1 MAKRIISVFLVLVM
15 FVSVFSISAG
25 AIEIDILDRNFGYLL
40 PTNSKGTK
48 NLNTVNLYGD
58 YDYINFK
65 YSNKHYDG
73 LYYIYEI
80 YSDKDYKKLVTSG
93 YVEADK
99 GDNIKCSALIKLKG
113 SFKSKTYYG
122 VTYAAKETSTTSI
135 GISPSTVYKF
145 KINVKRTADFDD
157 KVVVL
162 KKTENTVD
170 GAKITWSSLSG
181 ANKYYIYRRSASGK
195 NWTKVGSVSKSKTS
209 FTDTSVKNKVSKY
222 IYTVKAINKKGVASR
237 YLYNGIYC
245 YFVRAP
251 KITSV
256 KTVAGNAVEIKWE
269 KANSFRYTVFRK
281 EIGGDWEIL
290 HGDFGGTTWTDKTVE
305 NGKTYRYTI
314 RVGTNK
320 KYISSYI
327 YENGDAITFLKAPE
341 MQSITHT
348 ENEISFNWD
357 AVEGATSYIVMRKTH
372 GSSPSWEELAEVDS
386 SVLEFTDDTADMQKS
401 YSYTVRS
408 NNEDGLGSYDGTGLE
423 YIVLGTPTLTL
434 SPVYNYSPDPSYFK
448 WSSVSSAQG
457 YELYVSCNGGEW
469 ELFYSGT
476 STSIP
481 KYSNVFGEVG
491 TYQFKVRATR
501 KDGNVGEFSEI
512 GTTTYYPTI
521 DIKATLGDDNITVK
535 WGDYFIHK
543 CDYFNLYRKN
553 ALDEAA
559 EYELV
564 TQLTGNEY
572 VDTDI
577 QPDGLYDYQVRMV
590 HNDIEQDVCLTSC
603 QAGVSPTLT
612 GKPKIRVENE
622 RIFFDDA
629 WKVYGYN
636 FTTESW
642 EQLEFDSE
650 ENTKEN
656 HSKYCKDGKYRYGF
670 MFKKDSVISV
680 LENNVIDYEWY
691 SVKVKYSIS
700 LISSDQVRLKIENP
714 TKEIEKYSVTFGN
727 EVNTRRTDGSK
738 SYSFTYDEY
747 FWSPKKEYSEIKID
761 AITKNGDISTTTGRY
776 YYMKTPTIS
785 EISRKKNGDVK
796 LTIKQYNYDE
806 PDWDGYYIYR
816 KAEGETKWKKIKTL
830 KSVPSKGDGYK
841 KTSYTDTSAKKG
853 VKYTYTVKSY
863 KKYNNETFISYYV
876 KKGTSIK

>member
-1 MAKRIISVFLVLVM
+1 MTKRIVSIFLVLVM
-15 FVSVFSISAG
+15 LATVFSISAG
-25 AIEIDILDRNFGYLL
+25 AIEVDILDRDFGRMY

-48 NLNTVNLYGD
+48 TLNTVTLYGD

-65 YSNKHYDG
+65 YSNKYYDS
-73 LYYIYEI
+73 LYFAYEI
-80 YSDKDYKKLVTSG
+80 YSDKNYTKLVTSG

-99 GDNIKCSALIKLKG
+99 GENIKWSSLVKLKG
-113 SFKSKTYYG
+113 NFKSKTYYA
-122 VTYAAKETSTTSI
+122 VTYAVKETSTTSVA
-135 GISPSTVYKF
+135 ISSSSLYKF
-145 KINVKRTADFDD
+145 NVKVKRTADFDD

-162 KKTENTVD
+162 KKAENTVD

-181 ANKYYIYRRSASGK
+181 ANKYYIYRRSASGTK
-195 NWTKVGSVSKSKTS
+195 WTRVGSVSSSKTT
-209 FTDTSVKNKVSKY
+209 FTDTSVKNNVKKY
-222 IYTVKAINKKGVASR
+222 IYTVKAINKKGVKSR

-269 KANSFRYTVFRK
+269 KASSFRYTVFRK

-290 HGDFGGTTWTDKTVE
+290 HNDFGGTTWTDKTVE

-320 KYISSYI
+320 NYVSSYI

-372 GSSPSWEELAEVDS
+372 GSSPSWETLAEVDS
-386 SVLEFTDDTADMQKS
+386 SVLEYTDATADMQKS

-408 NNEDGLGSYDGTGLE
+408 KNEDGLGSYDGTGLE

-434 SPVYNYSPDPSYFK
+434 SPVYNYNPNPRYFK

-469 ELFYSGT
+469 ELLYSGT
-476 STSIP
+476 GTSIP
-481 KYSNVFGEVG
+481 EYTGVFGEVG

-512 GTTTYYPTI
+512 GTTKYYPTI
-521 DIKATLGDDNITVK
+521 TIKATLGDDNITVK
-535 WGDYFIHK
+535 WSDYFIYK

-559 EYELV
+559 EYEIV
-564 TQLTGNEY
+564 TKLTENEY

-603 QAGVSPTLT
+603 QAGVSPELT
-612 GKPKIRVENE
+612 GKPKLWVENE
-622 RIFFDDA
+622 RIYFDKA
-629 WKVYGYN
+629 WKVFGYN

-670 MFKKDSVISV
+670 MFKDDAVISV
-680 LENNVIDYEWY
+680 LENYVVDYEWY

-700 LISSDQVRLKIENP
+700 LISGDRAKLVIENP
-714 TKEIEKYSVTFGN
+714 TKEIEEYRATVGGEVGN
-727 EVNTRRTDGSK
+727 IYNNGSK
-738 SYSFTYDEY
+738 SCSYIYDEY
-747 FWSPKKEYSEIKID
+747 FWNPKYEYCKIEIN
-761 AITKNGDISTTTGRY
+761 AITENGDISTTTGRF
-776 YYMKTPTIS
+776 YYMKTPKIS

-796 LTIKQYNYDE
+796 LTIKQYNYGE

-816 KAEGETKWKKIKTL
+816 KAEGETKWTKIKTL
-830 KSVPSKGDGYK
+830 KSVPSKGNGYK
-841 KTSYTDTSAKKG
+841 TKTYTDTSAKKG
-853 VKYTYTVKSY
+853 VKYTYRVKSY
-863 KKYNNETFISYYV
+863 KKYNNETFVSYYV

>member
-1 MAKRIISVFLVLVM
+1 MAKRIISIFLVAVM
-15 FVSVFSISAG
+15 FVSVFSVSAG
-25 AIEIDILDRNFGYLL
+25 AIEIDILDHNFGYLL
-40 PTNSKGTK
+40 PINSKGTK

-65 YSNKHYDG
+65 YSNKHYDS

-113 SFKSKTYYG
+113 KFKSKTYYG
-122 VTYAAKETSTTSI
+122 ITYAAKETSTTSI

-145 KINVKRTADFDD
+145 KIKVKRTADFDD

-195 NWTKVGSVSKSKTS
+195 KWTKVGSVGRSKTT

-256 KTVAGNAVEIKWE
+256 KTVSGNAVEIKWK
-269 KANSFRYTVFRK
+269 KASSFRYTVFRK
-281 EIGGDWEIL
+281 EIGGEWEIL
-290 HGDFGGTTWTDKTVE
+290 HDDFGGTKWIDKTVE
-305 NGKTYRYTI
+305 NGKTYRYTV
-314 RVGTNK
+314 RVGTNN
-320 KYISSYI
+320 KYVSSYI
-327 YENGDAITFLKAPE
+327 YENGDAITFLEAPKMKE
-341 MQSITHT
+341 LTT
-348 ENEISFNWD
+348 TDDAISFSWE
-357 AVEGATSYIVMRKTH
+357 AVEGVTSYIVMRKTH
-372 GSSPSWEELAEVDS
+372 GSSASWEELAEVDS
-386 SVLEFTDDTADMQKS
+386 SVLEFTDDTADLKSS

-408 NNEDGLGSYDGTGLE
+408 SGEEGLGSYDGTGLE
-423 YIVLGTPTLTL
+423 YIVLGTPTLSL
-434 SPVYNYSPDPSYFK
+434 SSVYNYNPNPNYFK
-448 WSSVSSAQG
+448 WSSVPSAQG

-469 ELFYSGT
+469 ELLYSGT
-476 STSIP
+476 GTSIP
-481 KYSNVFGEVG
+481 QYTSVFGVVG

-501 KDGNVGEFSEI
+501 EDGNVGEFSEI

-535 WGDYFIHK
+535 WSDHYIYK

-553 ALDEAA
+553 ALDESA
-559 EYELV
+559 EYELI
-564 TQLTGNEY
+564 TQLTENNY

-577 QPDGLYDYQVRMV
+577 QSEGLYDYQVRMV
-590 HNDIEQDVCLTSC
+590 YKDIEQDVCLTSC

-612 GKPKIRVENE
+612 GKPKIRVEDDK
-622 RIFFDDA
+622 IFFDKA
-629 WKVYGYN
+629 WQVYGYN

-670 MFKKDSVISV
+670 MFKEDSVISV
-680 LENNVIDYEWY
+680 LENNVVDYEWY
-691 SVKVKYSIS
+691 SVKVDYSIS
-700 LISSDQVRLKIENP
+700 LVDSERVKLVIENP
-714 TKEIEKYSVTFGN
+714 TKEIEEYSVTFGN
-727 EVNTRRTDGSK
+727 EIITRSTNGSK
-738 SYSFTYDEY
+738 KYTFTYDEY
-747 FWSPKKEYSEIKID
+747 FWSPKKEYSTIKIE
-761 AITKNGDISTTTGRY
+761 AVTKNGDISTTTGRF
-776 YYMKTPTIS
+776 YYMKTPKIS
-785 EISRKKNGDVK
+785 AISRKSNGDVK
-796 LTIKQYNYDE
+796 LTIKQYNYGE

-816 KAEGETKWKKIKTL
+816 KAEGDTKWTKIKTL
-830 KSVPSKGDGYK
+830 KSVPPEGNGYVT
-841 KTSYTDTSAKKG
+841 KTYTDKSAKKG
-853 VKYTYTVKSY
+853 KKYTYLVKSY
-863 KKYNNETFISYYV
+863 KKYNDETFVSYYV
-876 KKGTSIK
+876 KKSAPTK